1 MESIVLNFTMHH
13 RYFLLSSTN
22 KQVALTLDENG
33 KRYAIEIADCFGRP
47 MTDLPGQEA
56 SELVLPKRILKA
68 FTESA
73 INEILSK
80 DEIPNVSSMTVLDGD
95 SYEIAIT
102 KGNERKE
109 YYADELS
116 IETYPLL
123 RYLASW
129 CRKRRF

>member
-1 MESIVLNFTMHH
+1 MESIVLIFSMHR
-13 RYFLLSSTN
+13 RYFLLSNTN
-22 KQVALTLDENG
+22 RKAVLTLDEEG
-33 KRYAIEIADCFGRP
+33 KRYTIEIADCFGRP
-47 MTDLPGQEA
+47 MTDLSGLEA
-56 SELVLPKRILKA
+56 ELILPKRVMNA

-80 DEIPNVSSMTVLDGD
+80 DEIPNVSSMRVLDGD